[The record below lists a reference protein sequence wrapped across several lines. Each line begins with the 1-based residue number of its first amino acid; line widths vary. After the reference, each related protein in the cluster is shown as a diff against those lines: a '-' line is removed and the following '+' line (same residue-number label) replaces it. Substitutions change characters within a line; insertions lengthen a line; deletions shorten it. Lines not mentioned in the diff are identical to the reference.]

1 MEVSSYGAIYEKQFV
16 RNLQRYS
23 SLKERI
29 RKKAETVLNA
39 PYHNTETLA
48 DAAGRLNLKGCR
60 SVRIDRNFRMVF
72 VICEECRAIPDCEFC
87 FCDDL
92 PDKTVVFLTVA
103 PHDKAYL
110 VK

>member
-1 MEVSSYGAIYEKQFV
+1 VEVSSYGAVYEKQFV

-29 RKKAETVLNA
+29 RKKAETVLDD
-39 PYHNTETLA
+39 PYRNTETLA

-60 SVRIDRNFRMVF
+60 SVRIDRNFRIVF
-72 VICEECRAIPDCEFC
+72 VICEECRAIPECEFC

-92 PDKTVVFLTVA
+92 PDKTVIFLTVA
-103 PHDKAYL
+103 PHDKAYS